1 VKSPD
6 RKDLNWRERLGFAV
20 VGFFMIAYGYGQIL
34 RGKWIYTN
42 WRGLDVSADF
52 VIFLGVLFLLAAVFP
67 WGRLHFLWNTSGKK
81 RRD

>member
-1 VKSPD
+1 VKSPE
-6 RKDLNWRERLGFAV
+6 RKDLDWSERLSIAV
-20 VGFFMIAYGYGQIL
+20 VGFLTVAYGYGQLL
-34 RGKWIYTN
+34 RGKRIYTN

-67 WGRLHFLWNTSGKK
+67 WGWLHFLWNTNRKK